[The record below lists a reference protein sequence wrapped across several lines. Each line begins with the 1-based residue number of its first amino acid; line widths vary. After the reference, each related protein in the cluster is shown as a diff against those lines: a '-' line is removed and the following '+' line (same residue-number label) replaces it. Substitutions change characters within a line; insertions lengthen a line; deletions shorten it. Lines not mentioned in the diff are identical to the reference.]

1 MFAKRRCRRIKSI
14 ASFGLVTAALSVA
27 AINDAKAQFT
37 FASDSSANSAYS
49 DGWTGGDNGGSGF
62 NSWTLASGA
71 PSGNFAGNYT
81 TGTANNG
88 VSGFTGGGA
97 FMQYAKFNNDGVFAN
112 ADRSLSSSMGIG
124 DTFSFQ
130 WGVNFDANNANGAKG
145 FSIYTGGTGGT
156 QVVNV
161 NIGSSATITLNT
173 TNVLTAYGTSAMT
186 MNLSRDSSSQLT
198 IWTAAGRN
206 GGAGFTNTLTGL
218 ASSAVDAFR
227 FYTARQDDGDNRN
240 NSFNNFS
247 LTNSG
252 VYSVSQTESRALTGS
267 GNLVV
272 SNNSTLTLSGDNTF
286 NGTTTVQQGSTLE
299 LNATTGAAAG
309 ATTSISVGA
318 STAKLLLSKSDQVNN
333 SATVTLSGGTI
344 ERASGVS
351 ETFGALNL
359 DGDSTLNF
367 GSGTAGNLT
376 FGQYEGNSGNPSN
389 LLTVNNFFAGNT
401 LVFARDLS
409 SFISPTYSGTAFTS
423 DYFNINSTSGGFTSN
438 WNGSTFTIT
447 AIPEPSTYAAAA
459 GLLAM
464 FLWPVRRRMIKD
476 IKSILGLRP
485 TGRERI
491 EAYRKA

>member
-1 MFAKRRCRRIKSI
+1 MSFYWAMNFD
-14 ASFGLVTAALSVA
+14 ASSGSKGFDFRVG
-27 AINDAKAQFT
+27 N
-37 FASDSSANSAYS
+37 
-49 DGWTGGDNGGSGF
+49 TGVFNVNNGGSTTISTSTGNATTVYGTTPMF
-62 NSWTLASGA
+62 VTLTRNS
-71 PSGNFAGNYT
+71 
-81 TGTANNG
+81 GT
-88 VSGFTGGGA
+88 
-97 FMQYAKFNNDGVFAN
+97 QY
-112 ADRSLSSSMGIG
+112 
-124 DTFSFQ
+124 
-130 WGVNFDANNANGAKG
+130 G
-145 FSIYTGGTGGT
+145 FSMTSKSGGSTY
-156 QVVNV
+156 
-161 NIGSSATITLNT
+161 SSTF
-173 TNVLTAYGTSAMT
+173 
-186 MNLSRDSSSQLT
+186 DQ
-198 IWTAAGRN
+198 
-206 GGAGFTNTLTGL
+206 
-218 ASSAVDAFR
+218 SSAVNNLKIYIGNQNNGAG
-227 FYTARQDDGDNRN
+227 QRN
-240 NSFNNFS
+240 IYFNNFAV
-247 LTNSG
+247 TNSG

-286 NGTTTVQQGSTLE
+286 NGTTTVQQGSTLG

-359 DGDSTLNF
+359 DGNSTLNF

-464 FLWPVRRRMIKD
+464 FLWPVRRRLFKD
-476 IKSILGLRP
+476 VKSVLGLCP
-485 TGRERI
+485 TGR
-491 EAYRKA
+491 A